1 MITSPTV
8 QVGFLF
14 PQSAEP
20 TGEVAATKGFK
31 TVETTAITKPWEARR
46 TRGGLWVDGSA
57 NLCVGTSMR
66 LKLLK

>member
-57 NLCVGTSMR
+57 NCTITYALALV
-66 LKLLK
+66 